1 MQNIPN
7 GGRPLR
13 IIRIGRPIVQ
23 KPQVVIIQQS
33 SESYQEVTI
42 PEIPTDNK

>member
-7 GGRPLR
+7 GGRP
-13 IIRIGRPIVQ
+13 IRFIRLGRPVIQ
-23 KPQVVIIQQS
+23 QPQVS
-33 SESYQEVTI
+33 KPAESYQEVHI